1 MRRRGAVT
9 LALPLVL
16 FVAAT
21 PGAQAPH
28 VTPGERPSTNWL
40 DQYREPASRL
50 IGDAVGS
57 TFAWQRLAVLT
68 DSIGHRLSGTPALDR
83 AIAWA
88 VATVSRTCT
97 RKASWSRDGCAAPR
111 APR

>member
-16 FVAAT
+16 LVAAT

-50 IGDAVGS
+50 IGEAVGS

-68 DSIGHRLSGTPALDR
+68 DSIGLRPVSAQPE
-83 AIAWA
+83 
-88 VATVSRTCT
+88 ATQF
-97 RKASWSRDGCAAPR
+97 RKRGRGPGLR
-111 APR
+111 

>member
-9 LALPLVL
+9 LALPLVWL
-16 FVAAT
+16 VAAA

-28 VTPGERPSTNWL
+28 VTRGERPSTSWL

-50 IGDAVGS
+50 IGEAVGS

-83 AIAWA
+83 
-88 VATVSRTCT
+88 VSTTCT
-97 RKASWSRDGCAAPR
+97 AKASWCRNGCGAPR